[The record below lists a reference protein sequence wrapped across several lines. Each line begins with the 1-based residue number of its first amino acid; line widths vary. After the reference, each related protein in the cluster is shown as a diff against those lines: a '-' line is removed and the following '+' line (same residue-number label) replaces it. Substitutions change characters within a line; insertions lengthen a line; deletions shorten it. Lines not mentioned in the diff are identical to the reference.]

1 MGLLFPFVQLD
12 ETSLTRSTTTGILS
26 VKDLGISTAKLAAL
40 AVTRPKQAAVG
51 EQRSA
56 SSGGLSSSSAS
67 YIDVGSVTITTTGRP
82 VCIGLFA
89 DDTAANAYI
98 QGGAGGV
105 VLSLKVI
112 RGATDLGVGLQSG
125 AGNNAEPP
133 GVLKVD
139 TPAAG
144 TYTYK
149 VQMKSSSG
157 GVAVTVNNC
166 IVVAWE
172 M

>member
-12 ETSLTRSTTTGILS
+12 EASLTRSAAGVLS

-40 AVTRPKQAAVG
+40 AVTRPKLAAVG
-51 EQRSA
+51 EQRSS
-56 SSGGLSSSSAS
+56 SSGGLTSSSAS

-89 DDTAANAYI
+89 DDTAANAYVM
-98 QGGAGGV
+98 GGAGGV
-105 VLSLKVI
+105 VLSLKVL
-112 RGATDLGVGLQSG
+112 RGSTDLGVGLTCG
-125 AGNNAEPP
+125 ANDNHQPP

-157 GVAVTVNNC
+157 GVGVTVNNC